1 MHSYIFKKITNSALD
16 VIQAKGTV
24 LWILHADKTPPHI
37 GISVNGNYYSWKA
50 KGLDFGIKT
59 SVLQKSID
67 LLQLP
72 SLQVLLS
79 FSLSEERVKSIF
91 EGVTDNNSGINCYSP
106 IKKIL
111 DLHENL
117 RYIYS
122 MLDYLEEQG
131 SFTEVYGQYL
141 PENYKGLLNYTDKD
155 IIARINTLRD
165 V

>member
-1 MHSYIFKKITNSALD
+1 MHSYIFKKIINSPLSA
-16 VIQAKGTV
+16 AETKGTI
-24 LWILHADKTPPHI
+24 LWISHADKKPPHI

-50 KGLDFGIKT
+50 KGLDFGVKT

-72 SLQVLLS
+72 SVQVLLS

-91 EGVTDNNSGINCYSP
+91 EGVKDTHSGINCYSP

-111 DLHENL
+111 ELNENL
-117 RYIYS
+117 TYIYS

-141 PENYKGLLNYTDKD
+141 PENYTGLLNYTTKE
-155 IIARINTLRD
+155 IENRINTLRN